1 MEQYV
6 IKGGQPLEG
15 EVTIAGA
22 KNAALGIL
30 AAAVMTDQE
39 VIIENVPNV
48 RDTRVLLQAIQGI
61 GATVRYIDEHTV
73 SICGAAINPN
83 SDLCG
88 LVHFL
93 MPTRRS
99 GSSIFFFS
107 TSFPSRIIL
116 TEISGSILLISDGCI
131 TMVCSTVKVIAM
143 CKYAYNKFYSIFLR
157 HLSV

>member
-61 GATVRYIDEHTV
+61 GATVRYNIPYPSVAPLSIQTV
-73 SICGAAINPN
+73 ICA
-83 SDLCG
+83 
-88 LVHFL
+88 
-93 MPTRRS
+93 
-99 GSSIFFFS
+99 
-107 TSFPSRIIL
+107 
-116 TEISGSILLISDGCI
+116 
-131 TMVCSTVKVIAM
+131 
-143 CKYAYNKFYSIFLR
+143 
-157 HLSV
+157 

>member
-48 RDTRVLLQAIQGI
+48 RDIR
-61 GATVRYIDEHTV
+61 IDITKDIKV
-73 SICGAAINPN
+73 
-83 SDLCG
+83 D
-88 LVHFL
+88 VD
-93 MPTRRS
+93 
-99 GSSIFFFS
+99 
-107 TSFPSRIIL
+107 IL
-116 TEISGSILLISDGCI
+116 I
-131 TMVCSTVKVIAM
+131 
-143 CKYAYNKFYSIFLR
+143 YF
-157 HLSV
+157 

>member
-30 AAAVMTDQE
+30 AAAVMTDKE

-48 RDTRVLLQAIQGI
+48 RDTRILLQAIQGI
-61 GATVRYIDEHTV
+61 GARVHYIDEHTV

-83 SDLCG
+83 SDLC
-88 LVHFL
+88 VDDEFIRKN
-93 MPTRRS
+93 TR
-99 GSSIFFFS
+99 
-107 TSFPSRIIL
+107 
-116 TEISGSILLISDGCI
+116 ILLSAGSASWKIQTFAGRF
-131 TMVCSTVKVIAM
+131 TGR
-143 CKYAYNKFYSIFLR
+143 L
-157 HLSV
+157 